1 MLLFFI
7 IFFFT
12 LGLVPFVYLNTVKVE
27 MKPIMPAYSV
37 EYTNWVASDGSEMVF
52 DDDEFKWYQ
61 YEGEYEDNY
70 YSGTYEFYIGE
81 DAVYFITT
89 DLAKYS
95 VTEAELNDL
104 FEKNELYSID
114 NFVVFNLEYDSL
126 VVGGEASTMDE
137 SLIPWYGFILEDGTY
152 LDVANMNTGTYY
164 KFNKK

>member
-12 LGLVPFVYLNTVKVE
+12 LGLVPFVYLNTAKVE

-104 FEKNELYSID
+104 FERNELYSID